1 MELPVSRAR
10 LARHRKLEPTSMIV
24 DTNTRC
30 WSSPNQLGPQAAAV
44 IRRSNGEH
52 WLRGDHGPD
61 ALIDQME
68 CVDIAMVH
76 GFRSQMLE
84 ANIPNEFIAQLV
96 SRHPD
101 RLIGIAGIDP
111 LAPESERELERA
123 LELGLSGISIAPSMQ
138 GLHPTHSSA
147 MRIYEACEAKNMPVM
162 VSRPE
167 IGIPQ
172 SVLEFDR
179 PLAWDE
185 VARTFPNLKIVISGV
200 GFPWVDETLLLLQK
214 HENVFADMSFLT
226 RNPWATWNA
235 LLNAQALGESTTNIM
250 DRLLFASGWPAQSP
264 AEAIERLY
272 SLNAF
277 SQGSNLP
284 SIPRSTIHS
293 IIERDTLKVLGIERS
308 PASGNSIA
316 QSDPTLGSTPQMSP
330 SDRPQSLN
338 N

>member
-1 MELPVSRAR
+1 
-10 LARHRKLEPTSMIV
+10 MIV
-24 DTNTRC
+24 DTNMRC
-30 WSSPNQLGPQAAAV
+30 WSSANQLGPQAAAV
-44 IRRSNGEH
+44 MRRSNGEH

-61 ALIDQME
+61 ALLDQID
-68 CVDIAMVH
+68 CLDIAMVH
-76 GFRSQMLE
+76 GFRSQMLD

-96 SRHPD
+96 ERLPD
-101 RLIGIAGIDP
+101 RLIGVAGIDP
-111 LAPESERELERA
+111 LTPDSLHELESA
-123 LELGLSGISIAPSMQ
+123 LELGLCGISIAPSMQ

-147 MRIYEACEAKNMPVM
+147 MRIYEACEAKSMPVM

-185 VARTFPNLKIVISGV
+185 IARSFPKLKIVLSGI

-214 HENVFADMSFLT
+214 HENVFADLSFLT

-272 SLNAF
+272 SLNVF

-293 IIERDTLKVLGIERS
+293 IIDRDTLKALGIER
-308 PASGNSIA
+308 PHAAGKPVVPT
-316 QSDPTLGSTPQMSP
+316 DPTLRNSLKASGSQ
-330 SDRPQSLN
+330 QSLN

>member
-1 MELPVSRAR
+1 
-10 LARHRKLEPTSMIV
+10 MIV

-30 WSSPNQLGPQAAAV
+30 WSSSNQLGPQASAV

-52 WLRGDHGPD
+52 WLRSDHGPD
-61 ALIDQME
+61 ALIDQLS
-68 CVDIAMVH
+68 CVDVALVH
-76 GFRSQMLE
+76 GFRSQMLG
-84 ANIPNEFIAQLV
+84 AHIPNEFIAELV
-96 SRHPD
+96 ERHPS

-111 LAPESERELERA
+111 LVQDSKRELESA
-123 LELGLSGISIAPSMQ
+123 LELGFAGISIAPSMQ

-147 MRIYEACEAKNMPVM
+147 MQIYEACEEKKLPVM

-185 VARTFPNLKIVISGV
+185 VARTFPKLKIVISGV

-214 HENVFADMSFLT
+214 HENVFADLSFLT

-235 LLNAQALGESTTNIM
+235 LLNAQALGASTTNIM
-250 DRLLFASGWPAQSP
+250 DRLLFASGWPAQGP

-272 SLNAF
+272 SLNTF

-284 SIPRSTIHS
+284 TIARSIIHS
-293 IIERDTLKVLGIERS
+293 IIERDTLTALGIDR
-308 PASGNSIA
+308 PAAHGTSSLQENPGLS
-316 QSDPTLGSTPQMSP
+316 STSTTLSP
-330 SDRPQSLN
+330 SEHQSLN

>member
-1 MELPVSRAR
+1 
-10 LARHRKLEPTSMIV
+10 MIV

-30 WSSPNQLGPQAAAV
+30 WSSSNQLGPSAAAV

-61 ALIDQME
+61 ALIDRIE

-96 SRHPD
+96 ARHPD

-111 LAPESERELERA
+111 LVPESENELERA

-147 MRIYEACEAKNMPVM
+147 MRVYEACEDKKMPVM

-185 VARTFPNLKIVISGV
+185 VARTFPDLKIVLSGV

-214 HENVFADMSFLT
+214 HENLFADLSFLT

-235 LLNAQALGESTTNIM
+235 LLNAQALGESTTNVM
-250 DRLLFASGWPAQSP
+250 DRLLFASGWPAQTP

-293 IIERDTLKVLGIERS
+293 IIERDTLAVLGIERS
-308 PASGNSIA
+308 PAAGNAATPSE
-316 QSDPTLGSTPQMSP
+316 SSLGSSPQLNP
-330 SDRPQSLN
+330 SSRQQSLN